1 MPKPEQTDDEKKYQ
15 AMVEEIACNIAKLS
29 RQVATILDGRM
40 KKKSIVLLLAHSTNL
55 PQRTVSDVLDAIVDF
70 EKTHLK

>member
-1 MPKPEQTDDEKKYQ
+1 MPKSEENNGEAQYKNL
-15 AMVEEIACNIAKLS
+15 VEEIAINVAKLS
-29 RQVATILDGRM
+29 RQVAAILDGRL

-55 PQRTVSDVLDAIVDF
+55 PQRTVSDVLDAIVDL